1 MPDIKVNG
9 LESSSYVI
17 FVLAYPLLSWTQGD
31 ETMAGRVLVVDD
43 EETIVEGLLG
53 LLGYEKI
60 ESSGALDRISAE
72 SLMAETFYSVIVA
85 DLRLHTEAEGFELLD
100 GIRRISPRSRVLTL
114 TGFATQELEDEVL
127 RRGSAKVMRK
137 PAPSAEILAAIAD
150 LLAEVEVLAAAQATL
165 DLEQLHLGL
174 RNLLHSIP
182 CKRYGLTIHEAE
194 EVVQQ
199 AWLLFLQKRD
209 LIRMARPWLL
219 GTVANLCKRQIGAAK
234 RQRETFI
241 QHDALAEMP
250 DTRVESS
257 ENDIAL
263 RQAMSSL
270 SKQSR
275 DLCILIA
282 IEGYAYDEVSRI
294 TGLPIGSI
302 GPMYLRAKSKMR
314 AQMVA

>member
-1 MPDIKVNG
+1 
-9 LESSSYVI
+9 
-17 FVLAYPLLSWTQGD
+17 
-31 ETMAGRVLVVDD
+31 VLVVDD

-53 LLGYEKI
+53 LLAYEKI
-60 ESSGALDRISAE
+60 ESSGAFDRLSAE
-72 SLMAETFYSVIVA
+72 SLMTETFYSVVVA
-85 DLRLHTEAEGFELLD
+85 DLRLHTEAEGLELLD

-127 RRGSAKVMRK
+127 RRGSRMVIRK
-137 PAPSAEILAAIAD
+137 PALGDEILAAIAD
-150 LLAEVEVLAAAQATL
+150 LLAEVETMAAAQETL
-165 DLEQLHLGL
+165 DLEPLYLGL

-182 CKRYGLTIHEAE
+182 RKRYGLTAHEAE

-209 LIRMARPWLL
+209 LIRMARPWLI
-219 GTVANLCKRQIGAAK
+219 GTVANLCKRQIGVAK
-234 RQRETFI
+234 RQRETFV
-241 QHDALAEMP
+241 QDDALAQLP
-250 DTRVESS
+250 DRRGKSS
-257 ENDIAL
+257 EDNIAL
-263 RQAMSSL
+263 RQALAAL

-282 IEGYAYDEVSRI
+282 IEGYAYDEVSAI

-314 AQMVA
+314 MQMAA